1 MTRRL
6 ETYSQGQHLP
16 LTAWHQTTGRSN
28 SLGHVN
34 DAPLAL
40 DHIIAGRFNCD
51 AACIFKKK
59 YAPGMSRFGE
69 KPENAV
75 VGKRERK

>member
-1 MTRRL
+1 M
-6 ETYSQGQHLP
+6 
-16 LTAWHQTTGRSN
+16 
-28 SLGHVN
+28 GHVN

-40 DHIIAGRFNCD
+40 DHIIAGRFCLH
-51 AACIFKKK
+51 IEKK
-59 YAPGMSRFGE
+59 YVPGMSRFGE

>member
-1 MTRRL
+1 
-6 ETYSQGQHLP
+6 
-16 LTAWHQTTGRSN
+16 
-28 SLGHVN
+28 VN

-59 YAPGMSRFGE
+59 KYAPGMSRFGE